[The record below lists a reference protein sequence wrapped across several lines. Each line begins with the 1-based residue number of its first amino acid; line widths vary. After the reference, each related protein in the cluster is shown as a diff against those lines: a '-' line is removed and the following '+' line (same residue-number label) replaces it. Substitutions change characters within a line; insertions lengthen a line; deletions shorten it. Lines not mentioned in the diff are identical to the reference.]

1 MRATGNVITETLVSD
16 SALKVVLFSTLYADV
31 KEPAPGQSPGRE
43 VQTLK
48 FLPAVKLKTV
58 ISASWRRP
66 RFYGG
71 ETRIPMCPWV
81 LVGVVG
87 LTGLEPVTLR
97 LSSAC
102 SNQLSYRP

>member
-71 ETRIPMCPWV
+71 GDAHSDVP
-81 LVGVVG
+81 LG
-87 LTGLEPVTLR
+87 
-97 LSSAC
+97 AC
-102 SNQLSYRP
+102 WGGGPD